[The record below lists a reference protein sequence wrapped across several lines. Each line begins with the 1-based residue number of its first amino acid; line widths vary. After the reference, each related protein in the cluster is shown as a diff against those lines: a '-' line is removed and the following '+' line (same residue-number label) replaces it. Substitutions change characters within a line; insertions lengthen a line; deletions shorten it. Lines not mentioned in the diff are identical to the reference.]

1 MKPGSI
7 SIVIPFYNE
16 SELVIPLFERLI
28 PVLEALTNHWDVICV
43 DDGSRDETFSDLQFV
58 REHYDAVKIIK
69 LSRNFGKEAAL
80 SAGLARATGDHVLI
94 MDGDLQHPPET
105 LTEMLRVQE
114 RGVDMVYGLRRSRN
128 TEGLMRSRLSRAF
141 YGLFSS
147 TSSVRLPKDASD
159 FRLMTRRVVEALNA
173 LPEQTRFMKGLY
185 AWVGFSQQAVLYEV
199 EPRPNGASK
208 WSLKR
213 LFGYA
218 WNGIISFSVLP
229 LRVWSFI
236 GTAIA
241 FLALIYAIWI
251 GVSTLAFG
259 RDVPGYATL
268 AVAIFFLGGLQLLSI
283 GVLGEYIA
291 RIFAETKRRPLFIIE
306 ETNGLDPAPL
316 RSERVEERAV

>member
-1 MKPGSI
+1 MRPGSI
-7 SIVIPFYNE
+7 SVVIPFYNE

-28 PVLEALTNHWDVICV
+28 PVLEALTNNWEVICV
-43 DDGSRDETFSDLQFV
+43 DDGSQDDTFSDLQFV
-58 REHYDAVKIIK
+58 REHYEAVKIIK

-80 SAGLARATGDHVLI
+80 SAGLSRARGDHVLI

-128 TEGLMRSRLSRAF
+128 TEGVVRSRFSRVF
-141 YGLFSS
+141 YKLFST
-147 TSSVRLPKDASD
+147 TSSVHLPKDASD
-159 FRLMTRRVVEALNA
+159 FRLMTRRVVNALNA

-185 AWVGFSQQAVLYEV
+185 AWVGFSQQAVLYDV
-199 EPRPNGASK
+199 EARLKGTSK
-208 WSLKR
+208 WSLLR

-218 WNGIISFSVLP
+218 WNGIISFSVIP
-229 LRVWSFI
+229 LRLWSFV

-241 FLALIYAIWI
+241 SLALVYAIWI
-251 GVSTLAFG
+251 GISTLAFG

-306 ETNGLDPAPL
+306 ETNGLDPD
-316 RSERVEERAV
+316 